1 MPRVPQGGRFVS
13 AAGEIALKSRAG
25 APGALL
31 CQHRLPAD
39 HEFGQ
44 KTIAVRL
51 ADSDGQRSL
60 ASILVNRM
68 YAWRGYGANH
78 KLSSNRNRVTFTACA
93 DDAVIGTLSL
103 GVDGPDGLAADET
116 FKDELDRFRAIPGAS
131 LCELTKF
138 ACDPSTKSQPALAAL
153 FHVIFIYGTQRYD
166 CTDLFIEVHPR
177 HVRFYDAMLGFQKV
191 GAPRLNPAVTWWPAD
206 VPVQLM
212 WLKVSEIR
220 RLIDAHAGGKSAGG
234 RSLYPHFFSHQ
245 EEQGIWARIA
255 ALSSKRQDKGAP
267 KRPDGGFSRTAGF
280 RLQTAAA

>member
-1 MPRVPQGGRFVS
+1 MS
-13 AAGEIALKSRAG
+13 AAGEIAQETRAVM
-25 APGALL
+25 PGAVL

-39 HEFGQ
+39 HVHGE

-51 ADSDGQRSL
+51 ADSDGHRSL

-68 YAWRGYGANH
+68 YAWRGYGADHQLAYKN
-78 KLSSNRNRVTFTACA
+78 NRVTFTACV
-93 DDAVIGTLSL
+93 DELVIGTLSL

-116 FKDELDRFRAIPGAS
+116 FKNELDQFREIPGAK

-177 HVRFYDAMLGFQKV
+177 HVRFYEAMLGFQRV

-206 VPVQLM
+206 VPVQLL

-220 RLIDAHAGGKSAGG
+220 RLIDAHAGDKTTDT
-234 RSLYPHFFSHQ
+234 RSLYPYFFSHR

-255 ALSSKRQDKGAP
+255 ALSSRAGDDRVVQH
-267 KRPDGGFSRTAGF
+267 RPASKAVGTTHLP
-280 RLQTAAA
+280 LQPAAA

>member
-1 MPRVPQGGRFVS
+1 MSAAAELGGGR
-13 AAGEIALKSRAG
+13 API
-25 APGALL
+25 PGALL
-31 CQHRLPAD
+31 CQRRLPAD
-39 HEFGQ
+39 HAQGD

-51 ADSDGQRSL
+51 ADSDGHRSL

-68 YAWRGYGANH
+68 YAWRGYGAEH
-78 KLSSNRNRVTFTACA
+78 KLSSTDNRVTFTACA
-93 DDAVIGTLSL
+93 DDVLIGTLSL
-103 GVDGPDGLAADET
+103 GVDGAQGLAADET
-116 FKDELDRFRAIPGAS
+116 FKDELDRFREVPGSS

-177 HVRFYDAMLGFQKV
+177 HVRFYEAMLGFQRI

-220 RLIDAHAGGKSAGG
+220 RLIDAHAGDKTSNT
-234 RSLYPHFFSHQ
+234 RSLYPHFFSHR

-255 ALSSKRQDKGAP
+255 AVSRKTGEETAFQADKAMMAA
-267 KRPDGGFSRTAGF
+267 RAS
-280 RLQTAAA
+280 LQTAAA